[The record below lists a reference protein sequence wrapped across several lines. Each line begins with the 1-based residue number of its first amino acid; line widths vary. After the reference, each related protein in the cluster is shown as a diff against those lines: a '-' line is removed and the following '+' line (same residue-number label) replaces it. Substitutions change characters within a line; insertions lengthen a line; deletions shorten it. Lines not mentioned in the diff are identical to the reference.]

1 MIRYLNKSLADI
13 RSNLFLNLI
22 TMVTISLCILV
33 VSLFLLLFQNL
44 GRIMDGW
51 GSEGRAMVYLAPG
64 FTVDMQSEVES
75 ALLEMEG
82 ISRVFFCIQRS
93 GPGPAEKRDGRFQPV
108 SG

>member
-1 MIRYLNKSLADI
+1 MHSGG
-13 RSNLFLNLI
+13 
-22 TMVTISLCILV
+22 VPV
-33 VSLFLLLFQNL
+33 LLLFQNL

-82 ISRVFFCIQRS
+82 ISRVFLYPKIRPWT
-93 GPGPAEKRDGRFQPV
+93 G
-108 SG
+108 

>member
-82 ISRVFFCIQRS
+82 ISRVFLYPKIRPWT
-93 GPGPAEKRDGRFQPV
+93 G
-108 SG
+108 